1 MDNKIISKVF
11 LWMFIGLLVTFLTGY
26 VISNSLDLM
35 YTIFSTGAYI
45 AFSIAE
51 LILVIVLSAR
61 IRKLK
66 PNTCK
71 AMFLLYSFVSGLTFS
86 SIFIAYNLSSI
97 IYVFLMAAIIFGIF
111 SFIGYKTKLD
121 LTKIGTFLM
130 MALFGL
136 IVCEI
141 VNIFVGNQTFDL
153 IISGIIILVF
163 MGITAYD
170 IQKIKK
176 DYNNNVIPEENL
188 AIYGALQ
195 LYLDYINIFL
205 NLLKL
210 FGNDR

>member
-1 MDNKIISKVF
+1 MNNKVISKVF

-26 VISNSLDLM
+26 IIANNENLLISV
-35 YTIFSTGAYI
+35 FSTGAYI
-45 AFSIAE
+45 AFAIIE

-61 IRKLK
+61 IKKLK
-66 PNTCK
+66 SNTCR

-86 SIFIAYNLSSI
+86 SIFVVYSI
-97 IYVFLMAAIIFGIF
+97 SNIVYVFLITAIVFGIF
-111 SFIGYKTKLD
+111 SLIGYKTNLD
-121 LTKIGTFLM
+121 LTKLGTFLM
-130 MALFGL
+130 MTLFGL
-136 IVCEI
+136 IICEI
-141 VNIFVGNQTFDL
+141 INIFVGNQTFDL
-153 IISGIIILVF
+153 VICGAIVLVF

-176 DYNNNVIPEENL
+176 DFNNNLIPEENL